1 LISGWLFDAYTLN
14 GNMIF
19 WIKEDNSTMI
29 RVEDKSWN
37 HKIYIASDKSLLKS
51 VIETDEILS
60 MVKEYHFLSKYELIT
75 DMKRSQVLELELKDS
90 SYSLKIAEKIE
101 KMGRFGQFRLYN
113 VDILPEQS
121 YFYEHNI
128 FPLMKCKVHVS
139 NSKLN
144 WIRKEDNVWST
155 EYELPLFNNIHL
167 KVYPKIKEGKIPRFK
182 LHR

>member
-1 LISGWLFDAYTLN
+1 LISGWLFDAYALN

-37 HKIYIASDKSLLKS
+37 HKIYVASDKSLLKS

-113 VDILPEQS
+113 VDILP
-121 YFYEHNI
+121 
-128 FPLMKCKVHVS
+128 
-139 NSKLN
+139 
-144 WIRKEDNVWST
+144 
-155 EYELPLFNNIHL
+155 
-167 KVYPKIKEGKIPRFK
+167 
-182 LHR
+182 